1 MVGSVTLRAGLEAAF
16 RRCCWEH
23 LLRDVCP
30 YVLER
35 RGDRDEV

>member
-1 MVGSVTLRAGLEAAF
+1 MIDSVTLRAGLEAAL

-23 LLRDVCP
+23 LLSVCP

-35 RGDRDEV
+35 WGDRDEV